1 MEPADNNRNSSLRER
16 DSNSEQV
23 PLARHSWF
31 ESSFRDVKVGF
42 RSLRKSPGFAIT
54 AVLTLALGIG
64 VNASI
69 FQLMDAVRLRSLPVT
84 DPGRLASVEVQGGVN
99 SFIPVRASDLSY
111 PLWDQVR
118 KLQEGF
124 SSVFAWRTNR
134 VRIGQGVDERKAV
147 ALWLTGEAFN
157 TLGIFPAKG
166 RFFSPEEDKPGCG
179 MPGAVISYGFWQSQ
193 FGGQDSAIGSN
204 ILIERKPTRVLGV
217 TPPRFFGLEVG
228 HTFDFALPLCSTSS
242 YHEDLP
248 YFTRPDYFFLSVM
261 GRLKFDWTL
270 AHASAQLQS
279 VSPGIIAATV
289 PTGYS
294 TSAIDTYRRYQLAAY
309 PAGHG
314 RSSLDSYDSS
324 LWLLFGITTLVLLI
338 ACANLANL
346 MLVRGNSRQR
356 EVAVRLALGAS
367 RWRLVR
373 QSLAEGL
380 ILAVSG
386 AILGM
391 FLAAAFSRAIV
402 WFISSTRDAV
412 ALDLGL
418 DWRVFVFTT
427 VLALFTCALFDLWPA
442 VRSSQTN
449 PGIALKSGSR
459 GTTQG
464 RERFSFQQTL
474 VVAQIA
480 ISMVLLVG
488 ALLFVRSFR
497 NLVTYNPGFR
507 EDGIVLGYFNLSHR
521 KLGDLESYDRAVR
534 DLLTQIRANPGV
546 DSAATT
552 THIPLNGSTWQLVV
566 HGAQSEG
573 PSKFTWISPSYFETM
588 SIPLLAG
595 RLFSDEV
602 DTRSSPHV
610 MIVNEVFAH
619 TFFGHDNPVGKT
631 VRTIEEPG
639 YPGIE
644 FQIVGVVKD
653 TKYGSLRDPIPSES
667 YAPNSQFPPGQKAA
681 FIFIHTSMPPDR
693 VIPILRSS
701 VQQQDPEMDHE
712 LFVYQSTVE
721 DTLSQER
728 MMALLSGSFGG
739 LAALLTMVGL
749 YGVISY
755 ITTMRRNEIGIRM
768 ALGAD
773 RSNVLGLISRQTT
786 RMLGVGVL
794 LGILISLAA
803 TRGASSLLFG
813 LHPNDP
819 LSIIYAAALLVVV
832 ALLAGYLPARRAS
845 LINPSTA
852 LRDE

>member
-1 MEPADNNRNSSLRER
+1 MELAASNPNPPSSQREQNEPRDPNSS
-16 DSNSEQV
+16 
-23 PLARHSWF
+23 HSWF
-31 ESSFRDVKVGF
+31 ESTAQDLKVAF

-54 AVLTLALGIG
+54 AILTLALGIG

-69 FQLMDAVRLRSLPVT
+69 FQLMDAVRLRTLPVA
-84 DPGRLASVEVQGGVN
+84 DPDRLASVEIKGGVN
-99 SFIPVRASDLSY
+99 SFIPVRASDLSF
-111 PLWDQVR
+111 PLWEQVR
-118 KLQEGF
+118 DHQEGF
-124 SSVFAWRTNR
+124 SDIFAWRTNH
-134 VRIGQGVDERKAV
+134 VRIGQGVDERKGV

-166 RFFSPEEDKPGCG
+166 RFFSPEEDKPNCG
-179 MPGAVISYGFWQSQ
+179 IPGAVISYAFWQSQ
-193 FGGQDSAIGSN
+193 FGGEDSAIGSTF
-204 ILIERKPTRVLGV
+204 LIERKPTRVLGV

-228 HTFDFALPLCSTSS
+228 HTFDFALPLCSTPS
-242 YHEDLP
+242 YHDDLP
-248 YFTRPDYFFLSVM
+248 YFTRPDYFFLTVM

-270 AHASAQLQS
+270 ARASAQLES
-279 VSPGIIAATV
+279 ISPGIIAATV

-294 TSAIDTYRRYQLAAY
+294 NTALDIYRRYQLAAY

-314 RSSLDSYDSS
+314 VRSLQTYDAS
-324 LWLLFGITTLVLLI
+324 LWLLFGITSLVLLI

-346 MLVRGNSRQR
+346 MLVRGNARQR
-356 EVAVRLALGAS
+356 EIAVRLALGAS
-367 RWRLVR
+367 RSRLIR

-380 ILAVSG
+380 ILAISG
-386 AILGM
+386 ATLGM
-391 FLAAAFSRAIV
+391 VLAAAFSRAIV
-402 WFISSTRDAV
+402 WFISSTRETV
-412 ALDLGL
+412 ELDLGL
-418 DWRVFVFTT
+418 DWRVFVFTGA
-427 VLALFTCALFDLWPA
+427 LALLTCAIFDLWPA
-442 VRSSQTN
+442 IRSSQTN

-480 ISMVLLVG
+480 VSMVLLVG

-497 NLVTYNPGFR
+497 NLITYNPGFR

-521 KLGDLESYDRAVR
+521 KFNDLESYDNAVR
-534 DLLTQIRANPGV
+534 DLLSQIRTNPGV
-546 DSAATT
+546 DSAAST
-552 THIPLNGSTWQLVV
+552 THVPLSGTMWQLVV
-566 HGAQSEG
+566 HGAESEG
-573 PSKFTWISPSYFETM
+573 PSKFTWISPAYFETM
-588 SIPLLAG
+588 RIPLLAG
-595 RLFSDEV
+595 RLFSEEL
-602 DTRSSPHV
+602 DTRTSPHV
-610 MIVNEVFAH
+610 MIVNEVFAR
-619 TFFGHDNPVGKT
+619 TFFGHENPIGKS
-631 VRTIEEPG
+631 VRTVGEPG
-639 YPGIE
+639 YPGLE

-653 TKYGSLRDPIPSES
+653 TKYGSLRDPIPPES
-667 YAPNSQFPPGQKAA
+667 YAPSTQFPPGQKAV
-681 FIFIHTSMPPDR
+681 FVFVHTSMPPDR
-693 VIPILRSS
+693 VIPILRAS
-701 VQQQDPEMDHE
+701 VQQQDPEMDYE
-712 LFVYQSTVE
+712 LFVYQNTVE
-721 DTLSQER
+721 ETLGQER
-728 MMALLSGSFGG
+728 MMALLSGSFGA

-773 RSNVLGLISRQTT
+773 RSSVLGLISRQTL

-819 LSIIYAAALLVVV
+819 LSIVYAAGLLIVV
-832 ALLAGYLPARRAS
+832 ALLAGFIPARRAS

>member
-1 MEPADNNRNSSLRER
+1 MDLAENNPNPSSRER
-16 DSNSEQV
+16 EQSESRD
-23 PLARHSWF
+23 PRAKHSWF
-31 ESSFRDVKVGF
+31 ESSMQDLKIAF

-54 AVLTLALGIG
+54 AILTLALGIG

-69 FQLMDAVRLRSLPVT
+69 FQLVDAVRLRSLPVA
-84 DPGRLASVEVQGGVN
+84 DPERLASVEIRGGIHD
-99 SFIPVRASDLSY
+99 FIPARASDLSY
-111 PLWDQVR
+111 PLWEQVR
-118 KLQEGF
+118 DHQQAF
-124 SSVFAWRTNR
+124 SSVFAWRTNH
-134 VRIGQGVDERKAV
+134 VRISQGLDERKAV
-147 ALWLTGEAFN
+147 ALWFTGEAFN
-157 TLGIFPAKG
+157 TLGISPEKG

-179 MPGAVISYGFWQSQ
+179 IPGTVVSYAFWQSQ
-193 FGGQDSAIGSN
+193 FGGQDSAIGST

-217 TPPRFFGLEVG
+217 TPAGFLGLEIG
-228 HTFDFALPLCSTSS
+228 RTFDFALPLCSTPT
-242 YHEDLP
+242 YHDDLP
-248 YFTRPDYFFLSVM
+248 YFTRPDYFFLTVI

-270 AHASAQLQS
+270 VRASAQLES
-279 VSPGIIAATV
+279 VSPGIIAATL
-289 PTGYS
+289 PAGYS
-294 TSAIDTYRRYQLAAY
+294 NAFLDIYKRYRLAAY

-314 RSSLDSYDSS
+314 ISSLDTYDSS
-324 LWLLFGITTLVLLI
+324 LWLLLSITTLVLLI

-367 RWRLVR
+367 RWRLIR

-380 ILAVSG
+380 LLAVSG
-386 AILGM
+386 AILGTL
-391 FLAAAFSRAIV
+391 LAAGFSRVIV
-402 WFISSTRDAV
+402 WFISSAQDAV
-412 ALDLGL
+412 KLDLSL
-418 DWRVFVFTT
+418 DWRVFAFTT
-427 VLALFTCALFDLWPA
+427 LLALLTCAVFDLWPA
-442 VRSSQTN
+442 IRGSQTN
-449 PGIALKSGSR
+449 PGIALKSGNR

-480 ISMVLLVG
+480 VSMVLLVG

-497 NLVTYNPGFR
+497 NLITYNPGFR
-507 EDGIVLGYFNLSHR
+507 EDGIILARINIGHRRLS
-521 KLGDLESYDRAVR
+521 DLDSYDGAMRE
-534 DLLTQIRANPGV
+534 LLAQIRANPGV

-552 THIPLNGSTWQLVV
+552 THIPLNGSTWQLGVR
-566 HGAQSEG
+566 GDNREG
-573 PSKFTWISPSYFETM
+573 SSKFTWISPGYFETM

-595 RLFSDEV
+595 RQFSDEI
-602 DTRSSPHV
+602 DSRNSPRV
-610 MIVNEVFAH
+610 LIVNQTFAH
-619 TFFGHDNPVGKT
+619 TFFGNENPIGKT
-631 VRTIEEPG
+631 VRSIAEPG
-639 YPGIE
+639 YPAAE

-653 TKYGSLRDPIPSES
+653 TKYTSLRDPTPPQSFGPS
-667 YAPNSQFPPGQKAA
+667 SQFPPGQKATIA
-681 FIFIHTSMPPDR
+681 FIHTSIPPER
-693 VIPILRSS
+693 VLPILRES
-701 VQQQDPEMDHE
+701 VQQHDPEMDYE
-712 LFVYQSTVE
+712 LFVYQNTVE

-728 MMALLSGSFGG
+728 MMAILSGSFGA

-773 RSNVLGLISRQTT
+773 RSSVLGLISTQTL
-786 RMLGVGVL
+786 RMLGAGVL

-832 ALLAGYLPARRAS
+832 ALLAGYIPARRAS
-845 LINPSTA
+845 LINPSSA

>member
-1 MEPADNNRNSSLRER
+1 MDLAAKNPPSRER
-16 DSNSEQV
+16 EQIESRD
-23 PLARHSWF
+23 PNARHSWS
-31 ESSFRDVKVGF
+31 ESSVQDLKVAF

-54 AVLTLALGIG
+54 AILTLALGIG

-69 FQLMDAVRLRSLPVT
+69 FQLMDAVRLRTLPVA
-84 DPGRLASVEVQGGVN
+84 DPDRLASVEIRGGIHD
-99 SFIPVRASDLSY
+99 FIPVRPSDLSF
-111 PLWDQVR
+111 PLWEQVR
-118 KLQEGF
+118 DHQQAF
-124 SSVFAWRTNR
+124 SSVFAWRTNH
-134 VRIGQGVDERKAV
+134 VRIGQGIDERKAV
-147 ALWLTGEAFN
+147 ALWFTGEAFN
-157 TLGIFPAKG
+157 TLGISPEKG

-179 MPGAVISYGFWQSQ
+179 IPGTVISHAFWQSQ
-193 FGGQDSAIGSN
+193 FGGQDSAIGST

-217 TPPRFFGLEVG
+217 TPAGFLGLEIG
-228 HTFDFALPLCSTSS
+228 RTFDFALPICSTPT
-242 YHEDLP
+242 YHDDLP
-248 YFTRPDYFFLSVM
+248 FFTRPDYFFLNVI
-261 GRLKFDWTL
+261 GRLKFSWTL
-270 AHASAQLQS
+270 ARASAQLES
-279 VSPGIIAATV
+279 VSPGIIAATL

-294 TSAIDTYRRYQLAAY
+294 NAFLDIYKRYRLNAY

-314 RSSLDSYDSS
+314 VTSLDTYDSS
-324 LWLLFGITTLVLLI
+324 LWLLLGITSLVLLI

-367 RWRLVR
+367 RWRLIR

-386 AILGM
+386 ALLGTL
-391 FLAAAFSRAIV
+391 LAAGFSRVIV
-402 WFISSTRDAV
+402 WFISSAQETV
-412 ALDLGL
+412 KIDLSL

-427 VLALFTCALFDLWPA
+427 FLALFTCAIFDLWPA
-442 VRSSQTN
+442 IRSSQTN
-449 PGIALKSGSR
+449 PGMALKSGNR

-480 ISMVLLVG
+480 VSMVLLVG

-497 NLVTYNPGFR
+497 NLITYNPGFR
-507 EDGIVLGYFNLSHR
+507 ENGIVLAHVNLSHR
-521 KLGDLESYDRAVR
+521 KLSDLDAYDGAMRE
-534 DLLTQIRANPGV
+534 LLAQIRANPGV

-552 THIPLNGSTWQLVV
+552 THIPLNGSTWQF
-566 HGAQSEG
+566 GMRGGDREG
-573 PSKFTWISPSYFETM
+573 SSKFTWISPGYFETM

-595 RLFSDEV
+595 RQFSDEI
-602 DTRSSPHV
+602 DSRNSPRV
-610 MIVNEVFAH
+610 LIVNQTFAH
-619 TFFGHDNPVGKT
+619 TFFGSDNPIGKT
-631 VRTIEEPG
+631 VRTIAEPT
-639 YPGIE
+639 YPAAE

-653 TKYGSLRDPIPSES
+653 TKYGSLRDPTPPETFAPST
-667 YAPNSQFPPGQKAA
+667 QFPPGQKAA
-681 FIFIHTSMPPDR
+681 MVFIHTSIPPER
-693 VIPILRSS
+693 VIPILRES
-701 VQQQDPEMDHE
+701 VQQHDPEMDYE
-712 LFVYQSTVE
+712 LFVYQNTVE
-721 DTLSQER
+721 DTLRLER
-728 MMALLSGSFGG
+728 MMAILSGSFGA

-773 RSNVLGLISRQTT
+773 HSSVLGLISTQTL
-786 RMLGVGVL
+786 RMLGAGVL

-819 LSIIYAAALLVVV
+819 LSIIYATALLVVV
-832 ALLAGYLPARRAS
+832 ALLAGYIPARRAS
-845 LINPSTA
+845 LINPSSA

>member
-1 MEPADNNRNSSLRER
+1 MDLAANNPKPSSTEREQIETRNSNTTR
-16 DSNSEQV
+16 
-23 PLARHSWF
+23 PWF
-31 ESSFRDVKVGF
+31 ESSVQDLKVAF

-54 AVLTLALGIG
+54 AILTLALGIG

-69 FQLMDAVRLRSLPVT
+69 FQLMDAVRLRSLPVA
-84 DPGRLASVEVQGGVN
+84 DPDRLAAVEIRGGVHD
-99 SFIPVRASDLSY
+99 FIPARSSDLSY
-111 PLWDQVR
+111 PLWEQVR
-118 KLQEGF
+118 DHQEAF
-124 SSVFAWRTNR
+124 SSVFAWRTNH
-134 VRIGQGVDERKAV
+134 VRIGEGIEERKAD
-147 ALWLTGEAFN
+147 ALWFTGEAFN
-157 TLGIFPAKG
+157 TLGISPEKG

-179 MPGAVISYGFWQSQ
+179 IPGAVISYAFWQSQ
-193 FGGQDSAIGSN
+193 FGGQDSAIGST

-217 TPPRFFGLEVG
+217 TPAGFLGLEIG
-228 HTFDFALPLCSTSS
+228 RTFDFALPLCSTPS
-242 YHEDLP
+242 YHDDLP
-248 YFTRPDYFFLSVM
+248 YFTRPDYFFLTVI
-261 GRLKFDWTL
+261 GRLKFGWTL
-270 AHASAQLQS
+270 ARASAQLES
-279 VSPGIIAATV
+279 VSPGIIAATI

-294 TSAIDTYRRYQLAAY
+294 NAFLDIYKKYQLTAY

-314 RSSLDSYDSS
+314 ISSLDTYDSS
-324 LWLLFGITTLVLLI
+324 LWLLLGITTLVLLI

-386 AILGM
+386 AILGTV
-391 FLAAAFSRAIV
+391 LAAAFSRVIV
-402 WFISSTRDAV
+402 WFISSARDAV
-412 ALDLGL
+412 KLDLSL

-427 VLALFTCALFDLWPA
+427 ILALLTCAIFDLWPA
-442 VRSSQTN
+442 IRSSQTN
-449 PGIALKSGSR
+449 PGIALKSGNR

-480 ISMVLLVG
+480 VSMVLLVG

-507 EDGIVLGYFNLSHR
+507 EDGIILAHFNLGHR
-521 KLGDLESYDRAVR
+521 KLSGFDAYDGAVR
-534 DLLTQIRANPGV
+534 ELLAQLRANPGV

-552 THIPLNGSTWQLVV
+552 THIPLNGSTWQL
-566 HGAQSEG
+566 GMRGGNREG
-573 PSKFTWISPSYFETM
+573 SSKFTWISPSYFETM
-588 SIPLLAG
+588 NIPLLAG
-595 RLFSDEV
+595 RQFSDEI
-602 DTRSSPHV
+602 DSRNSPRV
-610 MIVNEVFAH
+610 LIVNQTFAH
-619 TFFGHDNPVGKT
+619 TFFGNQNPIGQT
-631 VRTIEEPG
+631 VRSIAEPG
-639 YPGIE
+639 YPAAE

-653 TKYGSLRDPIPSES
+653 TKYGSLRDPTPPESFGPST
-667 YAPNSQFPPGQKAA
+667 QFPPGQKAA
-681 FIFIHTSMPPDR
+681 MVFIHTSIPPDR
-693 VIPILRSS
+693 VIPILRES
-701 VQQQDPEMDHE
+701 VQQHDPEMDYE
-712 LFVYQSTVE
+712 LFVYQNTVE

-728 MMALLSGSFGG
+728 MMAILSGSFGA

-755 ITTMRRNEIGIRM
+755 ITMMRRNEIGIRM

-773 RSNVLGLISRQTT
+773 RSSVLGLISTQTL
-786 RMLGVGVL
+786 RMLGAGVL

-819 LSIIYAAALLVVV
+819 LSIIYAAVLLVLV
-832 ALLAGYLPARRAS
+832 ALLAAYIPARRAS
-845 LINPSTA
+845 LIDPSSA

>member
-1 MEPADNNRNSSLRER
+1 MDLAADNPNPSSPEREQIEPR
-16 DSNSEQV
+16 DHDSN
-23 PLARHSWF
+23 RSWF
-31 ESSFRDVKVGF
+31 ESSVQDLKVAF

-69 FQLMDAVRLRSLPVT
+69 FQLMDAVRLRSLPVA
-84 DPGRLASVEVQGGVN
+84 DPDRLASVEIQGGVN
-99 SFIPVRASDLSY
+99 DFIPVRPSNLSY
-111 PLWDQVR
+111 PLWEQVR
-118 KLQEGF
+118 DHQEGF
-124 SSVFAWRTNR
+124 SAVFAWRTNH

-166 RFFSPEEDKPGCG
+166 RFFSPEEGKPGCG
-179 MPGAVISYGFWQSQ
+179 IPGTVISYAFWQNQ
-193 FGGQDSAIGSN
+193 FGGQDSAIGST

-228 HTFDFALPLCSTSS
+228 HTFDFALPLCSTPS
-242 YHEDLP
+242 YHDDLP
-248 YFTRPDYFFLSVM
+248 YFTRPDYFFLTVM

-270 AHASAQLQS
+270 ARASAQLES
-279 VSPGIIAATV
+279 VSPGIIGATV
-289 PTGYS
+289 PIGYS
-294 TSAIDTYRRYQLAAY
+294 STALDIYRRYRLVAY

-314 RSSLDSYDSS
+314 ISSLRTYDSS

-356 EVAVRLALGAS
+356 EIAVRLALGAS
-367 RWRLVR
+367 RWRLIR

-380 ILAVSG
+380 LLAISG
-386 AILGM
+386 AVLGM
-391 FLAAAFSRAIV
+391 LLAAAFSRGIV
-402 WFISSTRDAV
+402 WFISSTRDSV

-418 DWRVFVFTT
+418 DWRVFLFTT
-427 VLALFTCALFDLWPA
+427 VLALLTCALFDLWPA
-442 VRSSQTN
+442 IRSSQTN

-480 ISMVLLVG
+480 VSMVLLVG

-507 EDGIVLGYFNLSHR
+507 EDGVVLGYFNLSHR
-521 KLGDLESYDRAVR
+521 KFSDLESYDHAVR
-534 DLLTQIRANPGV
+534 ELITQIRTNPGV
-546 DSAATT
+546 DSAAST
-552 THIPLNGSTWQLVV
+552 THVPLNGSTWQLVV
-566 HGAQSEG
+566 HGGEAEG

-588 SIPLLAG
+588 KIPLLAG
-595 RLFSDEV
+595 RLFTDEL
-602 DTRSSPHV
+602 DTRTSPHV
-610 MIVNEVFAH
+610 LIVNEVFAH
-619 TFFGHDNPVGKT
+619 TFFGHDSPVGKT
-631 VRTIEEPG
+631 VRTVQEPG
-639 YPGIE
+639 YPELE
-644 FQIVGVVKD
+644 FQIVGVVKN
-653 TKYGSLRDPIPSES
+653 TKYGSLRDPVPPES
-667 YAPNSQFPPGQKAA
+667 YAPSTQFPPGQKAT
-681 FIFIHTSMPPDR
+681 FVFVHTSMPPER
-693 VIPILRSS
+693 VIPILRAS
-701 VQQQDPEMDHE
+701 VQQHDPEMDYE
-712 LFVYQSTVE
+712 LFVYQNTVE

-728 MMALLSGSFGG
+728 MMALLSGSFGA

-773 RSNVLGLISRQTT
+773 RSNVLGLISRQTLQ
-786 RMLGVGVL
+786 MLGVGVL

-819 LSIIYAAALLVVV
+819 LSITYATGLLIVV